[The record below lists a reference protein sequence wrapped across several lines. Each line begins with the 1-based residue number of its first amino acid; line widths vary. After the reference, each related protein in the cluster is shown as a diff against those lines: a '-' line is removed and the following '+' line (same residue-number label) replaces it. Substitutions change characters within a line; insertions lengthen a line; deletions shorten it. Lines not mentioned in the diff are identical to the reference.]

1 MVEELEV
8 MEDQVVQEDLV
19 AQEDQAAPEDQ
30 MVLKNILPQDRPSKA
45 PTERRSGR

>member
-1 MVEELEV
+1 MEMVEELEV
-8 MEDQVVQEDLV
+8 MEDQVV
-19 AQEDQAAPEDQ
+19 QEDQAAPEDQ